1 MFSLTMILITATKA
15 KQEQQYLNETNNNNN
30 NNNND
35 DNPINYHNSIYQRQN
50 IAYSRQRN
58 FSEQDRNKIE
68 IDEVKKEMEDEGF
81 IPSKIAC
88 KKRQR
93 GKPRA
98 DQSVRNAST
107 PAHILSFQQVSFR

>member
-15 KQEQQYLNETNNNNN
+15 KQEQQYLNEANNNN

-50 IAYSRQRN
+50 IAYFRQRN

-68 IDEVKKEMEDEGF
+68 IDEVKKEMEDESF

-88 KKRQR
+88 KNVPRWVAR
-93 GKPRA
+93 SGPSTGSHSRKPNTFRA
-98 DQSVRNAST
+98 
-107 PAHILSFQQVSFR
+107 